1 MDQSV
6 DTINT
11 FLQSDEGKERMLTV
25 CESSSNSSDVD
36 VTDVY
41 ATEILPSVKGTVTKV
56 SKFVLDKSSDCQ
68 EMVHSL
74 CDYMIVAGTLMEQD
88 ALALFDGNHQLS
100 DYQASLKRDMFNVAT
115 NVDTLLNDRGNFDLD
130 KFISDDNGIDT
141 VTRKAIVDALPDEY
155 EGLLNLAPKPLLKI
169 VALYDRKNYATKT
182 CKGNGV
188 YGNDNAWCIF
198 NSCVNCDTKSVSK
211 YLYKMFHNGDEP
223 PDDIGDGIVGGD
235 LHMTILDKGSDSY
248 LLEQTDQVAE
258 HLGCTRRQLFW
269 KNLLQVAKQA
279 IVNLALGG
287 FKLRVKFSSAMAGRE
302 VHELFGDDK
311 YLQRVKESR
320 LLSSVFTP
328 HANVL
333 LSRLNKDMKAYGLM
347 DGLLRKCINAN
358 YAHAYEYVIGASP
371 GWETDFFNVWGK
383 DQLPF
388 LGIDPGLM
396 GSLAKHMA
404 SARVNWDPTR
414 LTVERRGVFDSEAAI
429 HTLPGLMT
437 ILRSCR
443 AAQETTSVI
452 GRLAARMNNGEEGID
467 LSVEAANLGLKLKR
481 LVKRVKAQRR
491 NQKNLADL
499 SRAAAAS
506 NRDEDVDIDALA
518 KSRDQTVSHTKEKLE
533 NTKQAQTNL
542 ADLSRAAAASNRDED
557 VDIDALAKSRDQT
570 VSHTKE
576 KLENTKQAQTNLAD
590 LSRAAAASVCGE
602 SVDIDSLAKARDQS
616 VSHTREKLDNS
627 KQNQNRFKAM
637 MEDKR
642 KQVVAEYKGAIIGT
656 FAMAKYISSSGRDA
670 KRYSLQARLEQKFN
684 NKAVVG
690 IGKTQIDKVLESGGR
705 LKLLGMSLRAPHDN
719 EQFTEAELK
728 TGFRVDVPEFTN
740 WEEANTLIKITHH
753 DGSANKKPCKKGTIY
768 KTESQINRTRG
779 LCIRCG
785 CAKDERCNSGKQLGI
800 KAFGIEENTIPF
812 GNFLL

>member
-1 MDQSV
+1 
-6 DTINT
+6 
-11 FLQSDEGKERMLTV
+11 MLTV
-25 CESSSNSSDVD
+25 CESSLDDSSDVD

-74 CDYMIVAGTLMEQD
+74 CNHMSVAETLMEQD

-115 NVDTLLNDRGNFDLD
+115 NVNTLLNDRGNFDLD
-130 KFISDDNGIDT
+130 KFISDDNDIET
-141 VTRKAIVDALPDEY
+141 ITRKAIVDALPNKY
-155 EGLLNLAPKPLLKI
+155 EGLLNLDPKPLLKV

-188 YGNDNAWCIF
+188 YGDDNAWCLF

-258 HLGCTRRQLFW
+258 HLECTRRQLFW

-279 IVNLALGG
+279 IINLALPGG

-311 YLQRVKESR
+311 YLQRVKETR

-333 LSRLNKDMKAYGLM
+333 LARLNKDLRAYGAM
-347 DGLLRKCINAN
+347 DGQLRKCINGN

-371 GWETDFFNVWGK
+371 GWVTDFFNVWGK
-383 DQLPF
+383 DQESF

-396 GSLAKHMA
+396 NSLAKHMA
-404 SARVNWDPTR
+404 SAIVNWDRKR
-414 LTVERRGVFDSEAAI
+414 LTVERREVFDSEVAI

-437 ILRSCR
+437 ILKSCR
-443 AAQETTSVI
+443 AAQETTSAI
-452 GRLAARMNNGEEGID
+452 GHLAARMNNGEEGID

-481 LVKRVKAQRR
+481 LVKRIKAQRR
-491 NQKNLADL
+491 NQKNLTDL

-506 NRDEDVDIDALA
+506 VRGDSVDINALA
-518 KSRDQTVSHTKEKLE
+518 KSRDQSVSHTREKL
-533 NTKQAQTNL
+533 
-542 ADLSRAAAASNRDED
+542 
-557 VDIDALAKSRDQT
+557 
-570 VSHTKE
+570 H
-576 KLENTKQAQTNLAD
+576 NTKQAQTNLAD
-590 LSRAAAASVCGE
+590 LSRAAAASVRGD
-602 SVDIDSLAKARDQS
+602 SVDIDALAKSRGQT

-627 KQNQNRFKAM
+627 KQAQTKFKAKK
-637 MEDKR
+637 EDER
-642 KQVVAEYKGAIIGT
+642 KQVVAEYQDTIIGT
-656 FAMAKYISSSGRDA
+656 FPMALYMSGSGRDA

-684 NKAVVG
+684 NKAIPG
-690 IGKTQIDKVLESGGR
+690 ISKSQISSAFNSDSL
-705 LKLLGMSLRAPHDN
+705 LLGMSLREPHDN
-719 EQFTEAELK
+719 EQFSEAELK
-728 TGFRVDVPEFTN
+728 TGFRVNVPEFTN
-740 WEEANTLIKITHH
+740 WEEANELIEITHH
-753 DGSANKKPCKKGTIY
+753 DGSANEKPCKKGTIY
-768 KTESQINRTRG
+768 RTESQIDRTKR
-779 LCIRCG
+779 LRIRCG
-785 CAKDERCNSGKQLGI
+785 CAKEDERCNSGKRLGVT
-800 KAFGIEENTIPF
+800 AFGVEENVIPF
-812 GNFLL
+812 GNFLE